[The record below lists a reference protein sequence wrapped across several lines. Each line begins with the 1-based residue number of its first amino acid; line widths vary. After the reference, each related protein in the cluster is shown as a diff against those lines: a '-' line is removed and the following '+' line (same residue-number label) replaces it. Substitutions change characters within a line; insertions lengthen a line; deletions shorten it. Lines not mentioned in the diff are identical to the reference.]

1 MKNQEVGISKESFKT
16 QISDM
21 ADEETELS
29 GYFDIL
35 PFVTIYVNKINLV
48 LVIKSQRSRVF

>member
-48 LVIKSQRSRVF
+48 LVI